1 MEVTNFDIV
10 NIFGRL
16 TDGGLTFDPFIR
28 DTFLYNISTKLACM
42 NTENSDA
49 ITWQYSSNAD
59 LSTSE
64 EITPTYLS
72 TETGVSWISVD
83 NSKQGYYH
91 CQIDNTNRY
100 TVGIY
105 NTELTTGITCCCY
118 EHNDSYFTINFSLV
132 VASQGISYQYI
143 VGVDRDNILLLCDP
157 MNSSYKLESLSWR
170 LMDGN
175 TFSNPLNVTDQRDR
189 LPHVQTAFT
198 CFSDMITILSSYI
211 RIYGK
216 FYDNSYERY
225 SDIKIHFSS

>member
-1 MEVTNFDIV
+1 MFRPLMGDI
-10 NIFGRL
+10 
-16 TDGGLTFDPFIR
+16 
-28 DTFLYNISTKLACM
+28 FLYNSTTLACKGEAHP
-42 NTENSDA
+42 NA
-49 ITWQYSSNAD
+49 ITWLYSVNAN
-59 LSTSE
+59 LSASE
-64 EITPTYLS
+64 VLTPTYLS
-72 TETGVSWISVD
+72 TETGVSWLSV
-83 NSKQGYYH
+83 NNTKQGYYR
-91 CQIDNTNRY
+91 CQITGTNIY

-118 EHNDSYFTINFSLV
+118 EQNESYFTIKFSLV

-175 TFSNPLNVTDQRDR
+175 AFSNPLNVTDQRDR

-216 FYDNSYERY
+216 FYDNSYKRH